1 MKAATRMKLGL
12 SLLIGVFVACTGLA
26 VAVLAMLQDPW
37 IFVVAAVAALACVV
51 AAAITY
57 LIARSLEEH
66 ALEPEPHETGPAA
79 VPRQALKLQSLPV
92 AELPPE
98 YLEAVMKGVRAN
110 RAAFRSQTLH

>member
-1 MKAATRMKLGL
+1 MNAATRMKLGL

-26 VAVLAMLQDPW
+26 VAVLAMLEDPW
-37 IFVVAAVAALACVV
+37 IGVVAAVAALACVL

-57 LIARSLEEH
+57 LIGRSLEEQ
-66 ALEPEPHETGPAA
+66 ALEAEPQHPATSGL
-79 VPRQALKLQSLPV
+79 PQPALKVQSLPV

>member
-37 IFVVAAVAALACVV
+37 IGVVAGVAALACVV
-51 AAAITY
+51 AAAITW
-57 LIARSLEEH
+57 LIGRSLEEQ
-66 ALEPEPHETGPAA
+66 ALEAQPQQPAPAA
-79 VPRQALKLQSLPV
+79 EPRPALQVQSLPV